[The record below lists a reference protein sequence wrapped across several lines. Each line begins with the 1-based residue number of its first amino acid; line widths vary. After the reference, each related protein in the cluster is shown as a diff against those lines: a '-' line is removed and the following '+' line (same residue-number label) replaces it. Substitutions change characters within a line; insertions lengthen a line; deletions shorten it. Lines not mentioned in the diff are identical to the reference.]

1 VYNVCIDQQSGQI
14 KNMKVTG
21 TKESEIVEAM
31 GGTTAVAKQYGM
43 TTQNVSRW
51 KRHGFP
57 KSWLRVIKLERPDLF
72 KDD

>member
-1 VYNVCIDQQSGQI
+1 
-14 KNMKVTG
+14 MKVTG
-21 TKESEIVEAM
+21 TKEADIVEKM
-31 GGTTAVAKQYGM
+31 GGTTAVAKMYGM